1 VADAA
6 TVTLSVDPHPTDD
19 AVVLS
24 STHPFVSVNLEPAD
38 ALRVANALVVRS
50 IEVLDRRRAAEKA
63 LAQLNPGGSPAEQPP
78 APAKGSLFPSAGP
91 YRSGL

>member
-1 VADAA
+1 MADAA
-6 TVTLSVDPHPTDD
+6 TVTLSVDLHPTDD

-50 IEVLDRRRAAEKA
+50 IEVLGRRAAEKA
-63 LAQLNPGGSPAEQPP
+63 LAHLNPGGSPAEQPP